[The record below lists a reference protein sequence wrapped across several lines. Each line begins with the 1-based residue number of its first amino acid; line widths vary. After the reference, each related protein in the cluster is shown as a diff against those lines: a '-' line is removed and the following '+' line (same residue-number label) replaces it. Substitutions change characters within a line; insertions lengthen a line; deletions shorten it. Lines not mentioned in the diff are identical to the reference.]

1 MGAPMMSACENGK
14 KQLQVH
20 VKRPIEKEKR
30 KKKSEQ

>member
-1 MGAPMMSACENGK
+1 MSACEIGK
-14 KQLQVH
+14 KQLQVY